1 MVVRGT
7 TDEWLQP
14 VFVSIHNMQENTE
27 IPAPPASTSPDEI
40 LKVLD
45 PEASMHVENA
55 PDKSA
60 SPPSDPDAPYN
71 WPRWKK
77 NAQIM
82 MVAFHSMISTFMAA
96 GIVPAYDIMAEEYGI
111 TVTEASYLTS
121 IQVGLFNQS
130 SHIPK

>member
-1 MVVRGT
+1 
-7 TDEWLQP
+7 
-14 VFVSIHNMQENTE
+14 
-27 IPAPPASTSPDEI
+27 
-40 LKVLD
+40 
-45 PEASMHVENA
+45 
-55 PDKSA
+55 
-60 SPPSDPDAPYN
+60 
-71 WPRWKK
+71 
-77 NAQIM
+77 M